1 MKISTN
7 EVKHIAMLSRLEL
20 DDKERDIYQDQL
32 SRILEYVEKLS
43 EIDTREIE
51 PTSHVIELSNVF
63 REDEVTKSLSKRR
76 SLKKCT
82 TNQQI
87 NFLEFLNHRNRVIML
102 RSF

>member
-7 EVKHIAMLSRLEL
+7 EVRHIAMLSRLEL
-20 DDKERDIYQDQL
+20 DDKELSIYQDQL

-63 REDEVTKSLSKRR
+63 REDEVIKSLSREEA
-76 SLKKCT
+76 LKNAPQSTDK
-82 TNQQI
+82 
-87 NFLEFLNHRNRVIML
+87 FFRVPKIIETE
-102 RSF
+102 